1 MRKFITLTV
10 LLFTFSCINPSMED
24 GFAKLN
30 ESLKALVSSFDAL
43 NVDQITT
50 DMQNIITD
58 LEYIT
63 EDLDAYMASMLE
75 YQAATDA
82 YFTATRTYLDATAAA
97 TNVTQ
102 DTLSEL
108 EAMVEAG
115 NGWAELYLQ
124 IIQISN
130 SFSQIQAAVDNM
142 ATSAQVEAIAEQIQQ
157 MSIDIALSVQGSD
170 VDGDGIIHINDKCP
184 TLAGPASN
192 DGCPLEGN

>member
-63 EDLDAYMASMLE
+63 EDLDAYLASMVE

-170 VDGDGIIHINDKCP
+170 VDGDGIIYLIDKCP
-184 TLAGPASN
+184 NLAGPESN